1 MTHKEKITICEK
13 MNRNKIKIQQFEEE
27 ICRNKSEGFGY
38 MNGTYE
44 SAITIL
50 KRENEEYLS
59 SLEARLNTEEFGS
72 VYEQTLIKQPFIEK
86 YLVPLLFAEGILTVF
101 FIYLWRH

>member
-13 MNRNKIKIQQFEEE
+13 MNKNKIKIQQFEEE
-27 ICRNKSEGFGY
+27 ICRNESEGFDY

-50 KRENEEYLS
+50 KNENEEHLL
-59 SLEARLNTEEFGS
+59 SLEARLNRDEFGS
-72 VYEQTLIKQPFIEK
+72 VYEQTIIKEFD
-86 YLVPLLFAEGILTVF
+86 VFVLFAFFSLTIAI
-101 FIYLWRH
+101 IYIWRH